1 MKTPKAT
8 RGRPKT
14 LDRNHVINTAMMSYW
29 TDGPTVVSLNE
40 VCKRAGVS
48 KPGIYREF
56 GSEDGLKHAVLSTY
70 TAMLLAQF
78 QPVFEAEMTF
88 TQTIAALI
96 SAVLQDR
103 SEVGLPAGC
112 LYVAMC
118 NSSTT
123 LGIQTADTV
132 DETREY
138 LLGKYEGLIER
149 AKTNGE
155 FKADVP
161 TRVAALY
168 INEQISNAM
177 LQQRR
182 GEADDDIKAILTL
195 ALSVL
200 VGKVS

>member
-14 LDRNHVINTAMMSYW
+14 LDRHHVINIAMMSYW
-29 TDGPTVVSLNE
+29 ADGPTAVSLNE

-56 GSEDGLKHAVLSTY
+56 GSEDGLKHAALSAYCFQLIT
-70 TAMLLAQF
+70 QF
-78 QPVFEAEMTF
+78 QRVLEAEMTF

-96 SAVLQDR
+96 TVVLQDR

-123 LGIQTADTV
+123 LGIQTAGTIY
-132 DETREY
+132 ETREC
-138 LLGKYEGLIER
+138 LLTQYEGLVER

-155 FKADVP
+155 FKTDVP

-168 INEQISNAM
+168 INEQVSNAM
-177 LQQRR
+177 VQQKR
-182 GEADDDIKAILTL
+182 GEADEDIKAILTL

-200 VGKVS
+200 A